1 MPEIK
6 SYYYKPA
13 IELVLNLYEE
23 GLIYEKEQEDYLN
36 WIPYKL
42 ELAVGKDKHVIDGIS
57 FSLEGL
63 KCFIKKMEYVLNE
76 RNISSEYEKIS
87 YCGPEAE
94 FEIIFQN
101 KDDCWEDIII
111 GTEVWLNA
119 AVIEMQ
125 QGGYFLGYKFNI
137 RLKDLKQFVRELKEQ
152 LQALLQ
158 KEEGAEMIDNSI

>member
-158 KEEGAEMIDNSI
+158 KGEGAEMIDNSI

>member
-6 SYYYKPA
+6 SYYYKPS

-158 KEEGAEMIDNSI
+158 KGEGAEMIDNSI

>member
-1 MPEIK
+1 MF
-6 SYYYKPA
+6 Y
-13 IELVLNLYEE
+13 
-23 GLIYEKEQEDYLN
+23 Q
-36 WIPYKL
+36 
-42 ELAVGKDKHVIDGIS
+42 
-57 FSLEGL
+57 
-63 KCFIKKMEYVLNE
+63 KMEYVLNE

-101 KDDCWEDIII
+101 KDGCWEDIII

>member
-1 MPEIK
+1 MPKIK
-6 SYYYKPA
+6 SYYYKPS

-42 ELAVGKDKHVIDGIS
+42 ELAVEKDKHVIDGIS

-101 KDDCWEDIII
+101 KDDYWEDRIID
-111 GTEVWLNA
+111 TEVWLNA

-137 RLKDLKQFVRELKEQ
+137 KFEDLKQFVRELKEK

-158 KEEGAEMIDNSI
+158 KGEGEEMIDNSI

>member
-1 MPEIK
+1 
-6 SYYYKPA
+6 
-13 IELVLNLYEE
+13 
-23 GLIYEKEQEDYLN
+23 
-36 WIPYKL
+36 
-42 ELAVGKDKHVIDGIS
+42 
-57 FSLEGL
+57 
-63 KCFIKKMEYVLNE
+63 MEYVLNE

-101 KDDCWEDIII
+101 KDDYWEDRIID
-111 GTEVWLNA
+111 TEVWLNA

-137 RLKDLKQFVRELKEQ
+137 KFEDLKQFVRELKEQ

-158 KEEGAEMIDNSI
+158 KGEGEEMIDNSI